1 MKKYVID
8 NSSGKGSM
16 VRVILLTMKLLTIL
30 IFAATMTVSASVY
43 SQKTKIDLQLQ
54 NSTVGTILK
63 SIESRSE
70 FIFFYDVDLI
80 NARVERSISVRDA
93 NISTVLEELFGNSN
107 IAYFVDDRQIFLYK
121 KDDIRQLENL
131 KEKNRAEGEQQQKK
145 ELSGS
150 VKDLKGLPLPGVT
163 VVAKGTTVGTISD
176 NDGNFRLSVPVDAK
190 TIVFSFVGMK
200 TQEVAITGKTSFK
213 IVMEEEAVGLDEV
226 VAVGYGTQ
234 KKMTMTGAVS
244 KIKGESLLTSPVS
257 NITNS
262 LQGKV
267 TGVTSIQQN
276 GQPGLQTADIF
287 IRGRATFG
295 DATAIV
301 IVDGIERPNFG
312 IMDPNEIESMT
323 VLKDASSTAIFGIRG
338 ANGVLVITTK
348 QGREAKP
355 TVNYSGNVSGNFY
368 LDFPQRL
375 DAYDTAILQN
385 VGAHNNGKSEGWNF
399 YWSPEE
405 LEHFKKQ
412 DLPYQYAN
420 VDWMKTIIRKYNMQT
435 QHNLSVQGGT
445 KKVKYYISAG
455 YMYTGGILK
464 EFPSTIGIKTTDS
477 YKKYNF
483 RSNLDFDVTRD
494 LRVSLKVAGTME
506 NLYQPKPGGNL
517 GGLFYQMLN
526 IPSNRSSVYTPDG
539 RYAVGFFTPGHIPNN
554 PIAEITQTGY
564 LSGQKNKIETN
575 LDVDLKLNWLTNGL
589 SFKALL
595 SYDNAMNSYLQQSA
609 AYSAYYVDRKTGAI
623 IKSPSYLDDTVLSAY
638 QVNDTWGPRGELS
651 YNLQTGFDYAN
662 DFGKHNLTGL
672 VRFTRRQTEIN
683 SAADAPYV
691 YQGAVSRLTYNYDN
705 KYLLEGSISYN
716 GSENFPKGK
725 RYGLFPSGSIGY
737 ILSNEAFFK
746 EKVSFMN
753 FMKFRG
759 SLGLVGNDK
768 FPGGTARYLYL
779 DEYSVS
785 AATTN
790 WDRPNATH
798 PGSAYYFGQPNA
810 PSKYEVMTH
819 SRIGNPDIT
828 WETGFKSDLGLE
840 TGFFNN
846 KIKLNF
852 DYFYEKRSDI
862 LMDPRGGLTSYG
874 EDYPKLNKGVVQ
886 NRGYEVELDMSNKFG
901 DFTIGLIASI
911 SHSVN
916 KVLEA
921 DDPAGIPDYQKLAGK
936 RVGQFFG
943 FETAGFYGS
952 QQEVDD
958 SNNQIPGAWPKNMM
972 AKVVPG
978 DLKFTDYN
986 KDGIINSMDKHPI
999 LTSNL
1004 PEYNYSF
1011 TPSVAYKNFTL
1022 TVMFQG
1028 TMKSMSDYLMTYNY
1042 FGFMK
1047 NSWTPEN
1054 VAAGKTIVWPALRD
1068 DWNGPSIAPAY
1079 SNDFVIKPNDYL
1091 KLRNLEFSYQVPAS
1105 FARRLSMSAIR
1116 LYITGQNLATWSSF
1130 KDFYDVD
1137 PEVYIGGTGG
1147 SQTTKREYAYPLA
1160 RTINFGVNVQ
1170 F

>member
-1 MKKYVID
+1 MKKKFEKPNQLLRVLL
-8 NSSGKGSM
+8 KFLLM
-16 VRVILLTMKLLTIL
+16 VKAVWIIVMASVLQVSAGTNLSYSQSVKMSIHLSNANLEQVLWTMKKQTEFNFFYSSEDVQGVNKLDIEVNDASAETIL
-30 IFAATMTVSASVY
+30 DHCLKGTDLTYEIVNKAVIIKKSVNNGPPP
-43 SQKTKIDLQLQ
+43 LQQ
-54 NSTVGTILK
+54 P
-63 SIESRSE
+63 
-70 FIFFYDVDLI
+70 
-80 NARVERSISVRDA
+80 
-93 NISTVLEELFGNSN
+93 
-107 IAYFVDDRQIFLYK
+107 
-121 KDDIRQLENL
+121 
-131 KEKNRAEGEQQQKK
+131 QKK
-145 ELSGS
+145 ELSGT
-150 VKDLKGLPLPGVT
+150 VKDPKGLLLPGVT
-163 VVAKGTTVGTISD
+163 VMVKGTTLGTITD
-176 NDGNFRLSVPVDAK
+176 NEGNFRLSVPVDAK
-190 TIVFSFVGMK
+190 TLVFSFVGMK
-200 TQEVAITGKTSFK
+200 TQEVVIAAKTSFK
-213 IVMEEEAVGLDEV
+213 IELSEETFGLDEV
-226 VAVGYGTQ
+226 IAVGYGSQ

-267 TGVTSIQQN
+267 TGVTTIQQN
-276 GQPGLQTADIF
+276 GQPGLQNADIF

-301 IVDGIERPNFG
+301 IVDGIERADFG
-312 IMDPNEIESMT
+312 SMDPNEIESMT

-348 QGREAKP
+348 LGKETKP
-355 TVNYSGNVSGNFY
+355 TISYSGNVSGNFFI
-368 LDFPQRL
+368 DFPQRL
-375 DAYDTAILQN
+375 DAYETAKLQN
-385 VGAHNNGKSEGWNF
+385 IGAHNNGKSAGWNF
-399 YWSPEE
+399 YWSDAE

-420 VDWMKTIIRKYNMQT
+420 VDWMKKIIRKYNMQT
-435 QHNLSVQGGT
+435 QHNLNVQGGT

-455 YMYTGGILK
+455 YMYTGGILN

-494 LRVSLKVAGTME
+494 LRVSLKVASIME
-506 NLYQPKPGGNL
+506 NIYQPRPGGNL
-517 GGLFYQMLN
+517 GGLFYGTLN

-554 PIAEITQTGY
+554 PIADITQTGY
-564 LSGQKNKIETN
+564 MNGQKNKIETN
-575 LDVDLKLNWLTNGL
+575 LDIDLKLNWLTKGL
-589 SFKALL
+589 SFKTLL

-609 AYSAYYVDRKTGAI
+609 AYAAYYVDRITGSV
-623 IKSPSYLDDTVLSAY
+623 IKSPSYLDDTVLSALA
-638 QVNDTWGPRGELS
+638 VNDTWGPRGGLS
-651 YNLQTGFDYAN
+651 YNLQSGFDYSRE
-662 DFGKHNLTGL
+662 FGKHNLTGL
-672 VRFTRRQTEIN
+672 VRFTRRLTEIN

-691 YQGAVSRLTYNYDN
+691 YQGVVSRLTYNYDN
-705 KYLLEGSISYN
+705 KYLLEASMSYN
-716 GSENFPKGK
+716 GSENFPQGK
-725 RYGLFPSGSIGY
+725 RYGIFPSGSVGY

-746 EKVSFMN
+746 ENISKIN
-753 FMKFRG
+753 FLKIRG

-768 FPGGTARYLYL
+768 FPGGTSRYLYL

-790 WDRPNATH
+790 WDKPNATH

-810 PSKYEVMTH
+810 PSKYEVMAH

-828 WETGFKSDLGLE
+828 WEKGLKADIGIE
-840 TGFFNN
+840 IGFFKD
-846 KIKLNF
+846 KIKLNA

-862 LMDPRGGLTSYG
+862 LMDPRGRLTSYG
-874 EDYPKLNKGVVQ
+874 EDYPKLNKGIVQ
-886 NRGYEVELDMSNKFG
+886 NQGYEIELNMHEKFG
-901 DFTIGLIASI
+901 EFNVGLMATI
-911 SHSVN
+911 SHQVN
-916 KVLEA
+916 RVLDA

-943 FETAGFYGS
+943 YETAGFYGS
-952 QQEVDD
+952 QQEIDD
-958 SNNQIPGAWPKNMM
+958 SNNKVAGAWPINSM

-978 DLKFTDYN
+978 DLKFIDYN

-1011 TPSVAYKNFTL
+1011 TPTISYKNFTL
-1022 TVMFQG
+1022 LVMFQG
-1028 TMKSMSDYLMTYNY
+1028 TLKSMSDYLQTYNY
-1042 FGFMK
+1042 FNYMK
-1047 NSWTPEN
+1047 DSWTPEN
-1054 VAAGKTIVWPALRD
+1054 VAAGKSITWPAIYD
-1068 DWNGPSIAPAY
+1068 GWWSPSYGPEF
-1079 SNDFVIKPNDYL
+1079 SNDFTIKSNNYL
-1091 KLRNLEFSYQVPAS
+1091 KLRNLEFSYQVPAA
-1105 FARRLSMSAIR
+1105 FAKRLSMSAVR
-1116 LYITGQNLATWSSF
+1116 LYISGQNLATWSSF

>member
-1 MKKYVID
+1 MKNIQISLCD
-8 NSSGKGSM
+8 IICRGRN
-16 VRVILLTMKLLTIL
+16 LLFVTKLTIL
-30 IFAATMTVSASVY
+30 AFFLGLMGLSASTY
-43 SQKTKIDLQLQ
+43 SQKTKLSLDLK
-54 NSTVGTILK
+54 NVYITEVIK
-63 SIESRSE
+63 SIENQSE
-70 FIFFYDVDLI
+70 FVFIYEKDALNLDKKVSINVRETSVDK
-80 NARVERSISVRDA
+80 
-93 NISTVLEELFGNSN
+93 VLSEVLKDTGTSFEIADKQIIITKSDPVNELLTLKSN
-107 IAYFVDDRQIFLYK
+107 LNTEAQQIP
-121 KDDIRQLENL
+121 R
-131 KEKNRAEGEQQQKK
+131 K
-145 ELSGS
+145 ELSGKVTDS
-150 VKDLKGLPLPGVT
+150 QGLPLPGVT
-163 VVAKGTTVGTISD
+163 VMVKGTTIGIVTD
-176 NDGNFRLSVPVDAK
+176 NDGKFKLLVSMDAK
-190 TIVFSFVGMK
+190 VLVFSFVGMK
-200 TQEVAITGKTSFK
+200 TQEFAITGRTIFSVVMAEATVALEDV
-213 IVMEEEAVGLDEV
+213 IVVGF
-226 VAVGYGTQ
+226 GTQ

-244 KIKGESLLTSPVS
+244 KLKGEALLSTPVS

-276 GQPGLQTADIF
+276 GQPGLQNADIF

-301 IVDGIERPNFG
+301 IVDGIERADFG
-312 IMDPNEIESMT
+312 SMDPNEIESMT

-348 QGREAKP
+348 QGKEMRP
-355 TVNYSGNVSGNFY
+355 TISYSGNVSGNFY
-368 LDFPQRL
+368 LDFPPRL
-375 DAYDTAILQN
+375 DAYETAKLQN
-385 VGAHNNGKSEGWNF
+385 VGAHNNGKSTGWNF
-399 YWSPEE
+399 YWSDVE

-435 QHNLSVQGGT
+435 QHNLNVQGGT

-494 LRVSLKVAGTME
+494 LRVSLKVAGIME
-506 NLYQPKPGGNL
+506 NIYQPKPGGNL

-564 LSGQKNKIETN
+564 MNGQKNKIETN
-575 LDVDLKLNWLTNGL
+575 LDIDLKLNWLTKGL
-589 SFKALL
+589 SFKTLL
-595 SYDNAMNSYLQQSA
+595 SYDNAMNSSLQQTA
-609 AYSAYYVDRKTGAI
+609 AYAAYYVDRISGTI
-623 IKSPSYLDDTVLSAY
+623 IKSPSYLDDTVLSALAI
-638 QVNDTWGPRGELS
+638 NDTWGPRGGLS
-651 YNLQTGFDYAN
+651 YNLQSGFDYSRV
-662 DFGKHNLTGL
+662 FGKHNLTGL
-672 VRFTRRQTEIN
+672 VRFTRRLTEIN

-691 YQGAVSRLTYNYDN
+691 YQGVVSRITYNFDDR
-705 KYLLEGSISYN
+705 YLVEGSMSYN
-716 GSENFPKGK
+716 GSENFPQGK
-725 RYGLFPSGSIGY
+725 RYGIFPSGSVGY

-746 EKVSFMN
+746 ENISKIN
-753 FMKFRG
+753 FLKIRG

-810 PSKYEVMTH
+810 PSKYEVMAH

-828 WETGFKSDLGLE
+828 WETGLKADVGIE
-840 TGFFNN
+840 IGFFKD
-846 KIKLNF
+846 KIKLTA
-852 DYFYEKRSDI
+852 DYFHEKRSDI
-862 LMDPRGGLTSYG
+862 LMDPRGRLTSYG
-874 EDYPKLNKGVVQ
+874 EDYPKLNKGIVQ
-886 NRGYEVELDMSNKFG
+886 NQGYEIELNMHEKFG
-901 DFTIGLIASI
+901 EFTLGLMASI
-911 SHSVN
+911 SHQVN

-921 DDPAGIPDYQKLAGK
+921 DDPAGIPDYLKLAGK
-936 RVGQFFG
+936 RVGQYFG
-943 FETAGFYGS
+943 FETAGFYNS

-958 SNNQIPGAWPKNMM
+958 SNNKVAGAWPINTM

-978 DLKFTDYN
+978 DLKFIDYN

-1011 TPSVAYKNFTL
+1011 TPTFSYRNFSL
-1022 TVMFQG
+1022 LIMFQG

-1042 FGFMK
+1042 FGFMQ

-1054 VAAGKTIVWPALRD
+1054 FAAGKTIVWPALRD

-1079 SNDFVIKPNDYL
+1079 ANDFIIKANNYL
-1091 KLRNLEFSYQVPAS
+1091 KLRNFEFSYQVPVT
-1105 FARRLSMSAIR
+1105 FTRKLSMSAVR
-1116 LYITGQNLATWSSF
+1116 LSISGQNLATWSSF
-1130 KDFYDVD
+1130 KDFYNVD
-1137 PEVYIGGTGG
+1137 PEVYIGATGG